1 MTPAAAAAPASAR
14 RLLVAV
20 AVVGL
25 ALLAVVLYTDP
36 GGFILLPAVIL
47 AAAVAGGEAVRVD
60 LSYRRGGIAVF
71 TLGHASLAAGLLV
84 LPPTT
89 VVVAATT
96 AIAIWQLAE
105 RIPPLKLTFNVLQ
118 YLAGTAAAALT
129 MEFISQRPG
138 PLNGRTLVAAA
149 IALSLCCAVNTIA
162 VSGMIAAFGGRSWGA
177 TMRQMAQSSM
187 LLAGGS
193 VAVGLLAVLLATDHL
208 WALPTLI
215 VPLGLLHAASRREV
229 QAQTD
234 RERAVAYVDVEQRLA
249 EAVDPEAVHI
259 RLVEGVRSMLGCSA
273 AVWAEDEWI
282 TPVPDGSTPCT
293 VNPNVS
299 MPISAEGPALGPN
312 VTGPCVA
319 VGVGNGVL
327 IVWSGELPL
336 REAAYEWL
344 ERLGSS
350 GRVHGARSEADAAL
364 RRERATLRAIVHG
377 TADGIFV
384 MDAHGSVVLCNPA
397 MAELAQVDHQSVT
410 GAAAEDVFGEG
421 PWREEGVRDVVRPSD
436 RVWRIA
442 VSAIQDRAHD
452 DLRVAVV
459 HDVSAER
466 RVARMKDDMLSIV
479 SHELRTPLT
488 PIKGSAQL
496 LRRRWDRM
504 SEGQRED
511 MLRTIETRADHLAR
525 LVEDLLLVGQM
536 STEKNAPHRVQPISV
551 DMIELLQEATVQ
563 LDAAHP
569 THTVLLTAPEQ
580 LQLHTDP
587 LRVRQIVDNLVNNAC
602 KFSPSDSVVQI
613 SVVTDDESAI
623 LRVTDHGRGIPPEDM
638 ERVFERF
645 ERVEDPLHMTTS
657 GAGLGLYIV
666 RSLTERLGGTIALSS
681 VLGTGTTVTVR
692 LPLDAVRPA
701 PQERTAPPRPG
712 ISAVA

>member
-1 MTPAAAAAPASAR
+1 MTTAAAAAPASAR
-14 RLLVAV
+14 RLLIGVAALGLTLLSVLLYVDSNGV
-20 AVVGL
+20 A
-25 ALLAVVLYTDP
+25 
-36 GGFILLPAVIL
+36 LLPAAIL
-47 AAAVAGGEAVRVD
+47 AAAVAGGEAIRVD

-84 LPPTT
+84 LPGGT
-89 VVVAATT
+89 VVLAATT

-105 RIPPLKLTFNVLQ
+105 RIPRLKLTFNVLQ
-118 YLAGTAAAALT
+118 YLAGTAAAALVV
-129 MEFISQRPG
+129 EFISPRPG
-138 PLNGRTLVAAA
+138 PLDGRTLAAA
-149 IALSLCCAVNTIA
+149 AAALSLCCAVNTVA
-162 VSGMIAAFGGRSWGA
+162 VSGMISAFGGRSWAA
-177 TMRQMAQSSM
+177 TMRQMAQSTM

-234 RERAVAYVDVEQRLA
+234 GERAVAYVDVEQRLA
-249 EAVDPEAVHI
+249 EATDPEHVHA

-273 AVWAEDEWI
+273 AVWANNEWA
-282 TPVPDGSTPCT
+282 TPVPSGSTPCT
-293 VNPNVS
+293 VNPHVS
-299 MPISAEGPALGPN
+299 MPISATGPALGPN
-312 VTGPCVA
+312 IQGPCVA
-319 VGVGNGVL
+319 VGIGNGVL

-336 REAAYEWL
+336 REAAHEWL

-350 GRVHGARSEADAAL
+350 GRVHGARSAADAAL

-384 MDAHGSVVLCNPA
+384 MDPHGGVVLCNPA
-397 MAELAQVDHQSVT
+397 MAELAQVDDTAVA
-410 GAAAEDVFGEG
+410 GARAEDVFGEG
-421 PWREEGVRDVVRPSD
+421 PWSEEGVRDVIRPDD

-442 VSAIQDRAHD
+442 VSAVRDRAHG

-504 SEGQRED
+504 NAGQRED
-511 MLRTIETRADHLAR
+511 MLRTIEQRADHLTR

-536 STEKNAPHRVQPISV
+536 STATDTPHRLQPIKV
-551 DMIELLQEATVQ
+551 DMVELLRETTLQ
-563 LDAAHP
+563 LDAGHP
-569 THTVLLTAPEQ
+569 MHTVLLTAPDE
-580 LQLHTDP
+580 LTLHTDP
-587 LRVRQIVDNLVNNAC
+587 LRVRQIIDNLVNNAC
-602 KFSPSDSVVQI
+602 KFSPSDSIIQVSLI
-613 SVVTDDESAI
+613 PDAEWAI
-623 LRVTDHGRGIPPEDM
+623 VRVTDQGRGIPPEDVD
-638 ERVFERF
+638 RVFERF

-666 RSLTERLGGTIALSS
+666 RSLTERLGGDVAMAS

-692 LPLDAVRPA
+692 LPLNPAV
-701 PQERTAPPRPG
+701 TAPEER